1 MNKKAILA
9 KSNNSYKQFGISKEP
24 AIWEDGMR
32 TSGGRGSY
40 EWWYFDAQ
48 YSDGTKVV
56 VIFFAKNGFD
66 VRGLSNPTASLDITL
81 PNGKKILKNIS
92 EGKGQTIRASR
103 DKCDVNIGQSSIKY
117 FQGNYLIHFID
128 GDVEYNCVMKP
139 KLPMWRPG
147 TGHWCFGKNH
157 EYYFAWI
164 VPQPS
169 ADISA
174 TLKVCTETF
183 ELNGNGYH
191 DHNWG
196 NVHMR
201 KLMNHWYWCRASI
214 GPYTIIACDIITQK
228 KYGYTRLPVMML
240 AKDGIIF
247 DDNEEKTAIKRLSTQ
262 YHPITKKFIDNNLT
276 FIHQVDNEVKYKIE
290 FKRDHD
296 ILAFNML
303 ERKGISKTKNYIAKA
318 MGINPTYIRCIGQ
331 VKLTVEE
338 NGNKEVF
345 EKEGLW
351 EQMFFGS
358 NKDAIIEN

>member
-1 MNKKAILA
+1 MNKKAFLD
-9 KSNNSYKQFGISKEP
+9 KSNNSYKQLGISKEP

-32 TSGGRGSY
+32 TSGGRGTY

-48 YSDGTKVV
+48 YHDGTKIV
-56 VIFFAKNGFD
+56 VIFYTKNGFD
-66 VRGLSNPTASLDITL
+66 VRGISNPTASIDITF
-81 PNGKKILKNIS
+81 PNGKNIVRYIS
-92 EGKGQTIRASR
+92 ESKGQTIRASR
-103 DKCDVNIGQSSIKY
+103 DKCDVNIAQSSIKY
-117 FQGNYLIHFID
+117 SNGNYLICFID

-147 TGHWCFGKNH
+147 TGHWCFGKNN
-157 EYYFAWI
+157 EYFAWI
-164 VPQPS
+164 VALPS

-174 TLKVCTETF
+174 TLKVCRETF

-196 NVHMR
+196 NVHIR
-201 KLMNHWYWCRASI
+201 KLMNHWYWCRAII

-228 KYGYTRLPVMML
+228 KYGYTRLPVIML
-240 AKDGIIF
+240 AKDGVIL
-247 DDNEEKTAIKRLSTQ
+247 DDNEEKTQIKRLETQ
-262 YHPITKKFIDNNLT
+262 HHPITKKFIDNNLT
-276 FIHQVDNEVKYKIE
+276 FIQQVDNEVKYQIE

-303 ERKGISKTKNYIAKA
+303 DINGTSQNKTSIAKA
-318 MGINPTYIRCIGQ
+318 MGINPTYVRCTGK

-338 NGNKEVF
+338 KEKKETF

-358 NKDAIIEN
+358 NKDAIIKN